1 MMNIA
6 CSKCAR
12 SFTWECDISTTPC
25 GHVFHTDC
33 IEWSNETTDCY
44 HCQKACEIGQ
54 IIKLSFTES
63 ISAIEEQISINDLE
77 RKSIE
82 LDEERIE
89 MDKKR
94 RMFDTLLSEKSTE
107 LIQANIEI
115 TKLKQEILLMRLDW
129 SKTKRKDLEKNL
141 VVD

>member
-1 MMNIA
+1 MMNIS

-25 GHVFHTDC
+25 GHVFHTGC

-54 IIKLSFTES
+54 IIKLCFTES
-63 ISAIEEQISINDLE
+63 LSAIEEQISINDLE

-82 LDEERIE
+82 LEE
-89 MDKKR
+89 KSLKC
-94 RMFDTLLSEKSTE
+94 DTLLLDKS
-107 LIQANIEI
+107 IEI
-115 TKLKQEILLMRLDW
+115 TKLEQEILMMKLDW
-129 SKTKRKDLEKNL
+129 SKMKQKDLEKKSSG
-141 VVD
+141 

>member
-1 MMNIA
+1 MMNIS

-25 GHVFHTDC
+25 GHVFHTGC

-63 ISAIEEQISINDLE
+63 ISAIEEQIDLGQ
-77 RKSIE
+77 KSIE
-82 LDEERIE
+82 LE
-89 MDKKR
+89 
-94 RMFDTLLSEKSTE
+94 EKS
-107 LIQANIEI
+107 LKCDKLLLDKSIEI

>member
-25 GHVFHTDC
+25 GHVFHTGC

-63 ISAIEEQISINDLE
+63 ISAIEEQIDLGQ
-77 RKSIE
+77 KSIE
-82 LDEERIE
+82 LE
-89 MDKKR
+89 
-94 RMFDTLLSEKSTE
+94 EKS
-107 LIQANIEI
+107 LKCD
-115 TKLKQEILLMRLDW
+115 KLLLDW
-129 SKTKRKDLEKNL
+129 DYEIKTGNIADEVGLEQNEAEGFGKKSSGWL
-141 VVD
+141 ESIQ

>member
-1 MMNIA
+1 MMNIS

-25 GHVFHTDC
+25 GHVFHTGC

-54 IIKLSFTES
+54 IIKLCFTES
-63 ISAIEEQISINDLE
+63 LSAIEEQISINDLE

-82 LDEERIE
+82 LEE
-89 MDKKR
+89 KSLKC
-94 RMFDTLLSEKSTE
+94 DTLLLDKS
-107 LIQANIEI
+107 IEI
-115 TKLKQEILLMRLDW
+115 TKLEQEILMMRLDW
-129 SKTKRKDLEKNL
+129 SKMKRKDLEKNL

>member
-1 MMNIA
+1 MMNIS

-25 GHVFHTDC
+25 GHVFHTGC

-54 IIKLSFTES
+54 IIKLCFTES
-63 ISAIEEQISINDLE
+63 LSAIEEQISINDLE

-82 LDEERIE
+82 LEE
-89 MDKKR
+89 KSLKC
-94 RMFDTLLSEKSTE
+94 DTLLLDKS
-107 LIQANIEI
+107 IEI
-115 TKLKQEILLMRLDW
+115 TKLEQEILMMRLDW
-129 SKTKRKDLEKNL
+129 SKMKRKDLEKKSSG
-141 VVD
+141 

>member
-1 MMNIA
+1 MMNIS

-25 GHVFHTDC
+25 GHVFHTGC

-54 IIKLSFTES
+54 IIKLCFTES
-63 ISAIEEQISINDLE
+63 LSAIEEQISINDLE

-82 LDEERIE
+82 LEE
-89 MDKKR
+89 KSLKC
-94 RMFDTLLSEKSTE
+94 DTLLLDKS
-107 LIQANIEI
+107 IEI
-115 TKLKQEILLMRLDW
+115 TKLEQEILMMRLDW
-129 SKTKRKDLEKNL
+129 SKMKRKELEKNL

>member
-1 MMNIA
+1 MMNIS

-25 GHVFHTDC
+25 GHVFHTGC

-54 IIKLSFTES
+54 IIKLCFTES
-63 ISAIEEQISINDLE
+63 LSAIEEQISINDLE

-82 LDEERIE
+82 LEE
-89 MDKKR
+89 KSLKC
-94 RMFDTLLSEKSTE
+94 DTLLLDKS
-107 LIQANIEI
+107 IEI
-115 TKLKQEILLMRLDW
+115 TKLEQEILMMRLDW
-129 SKTKRKDLEKNL
+129 SKMKQKDLEKKSSG
-141 VVD
+141 